1 MKFGDFEIQS
11 FVEQNFRLDG
21 GQMFGVIPK
30 TLWQR
35 MIPADENNLIPMAAN
50 IFVLRAHGKK
60 MIFDAGLGDTLN
72 KRECKIYAT
81 EGISN
86 IELGLA
92 SLELTPDDI
101 DYVILT
107 HLHTDHAGGA
117 VKLEGNKLVPRFPK
131 ATHIFAKQDYDAAI
145 EPNERTAAVYHPD
158 RYYAIMD
165 SGRTE
170 VIDSDTEL
178 FPGIWAI
185 FTGGHTEGHFA
196 LHIESGDKKVFY
208 YADIFPTSHH
218 MKVPYV
224 PATDI
229 SPLQSMDVKRSIL
242 PEIINDG
249 VVLCFDHDVDRP
261 FGRVRLEEEK
271 IVVDTVD
278 ADAGVVVPNPKQ
290 V

>member
-1 MKFGDFEIQS
+1 MKFGEFEIQS

-30 TLWQR
+30 TLWSR
-35 MIPADENNLIPMAAN
+35 MIPADERNLIAMTAN
-50 IFVLRAHGKK
+50 IFVLRAHGKN

-86 IELGLA
+86 IDLGLA

-117 VKLEGNKLVPRFPK
+117 VTLEDKRFVPRFAN
-131 ATHIFAKQDYDAAI
+131 ATYIFSKQDWEEAI
-145 EPNERTAAVYHPD
+145 DPNERTSAVYNPD
-158 RYYAIMD
+158 RYYAIKD

-170 VIDSDTEL
+170 IIDSDTEL
-178 FPGIWAI
+178 FPGIRAV
-185 FTGGHTEGHFA
+185 FTGGHTSGHFA
-196 LHIESGDKKVFY
+196 LKIESGDHKVFY

-218 MKVPYV
+218 MKVAYI
-224 PATDI
+224 PATDLF
-229 SPLQSMDVKRSIL
+229 PLDSMEAKRNVL
-242 PEIINDG
+242 PEIVNDE
-249 VVLCFDHDVDRP
+249 VVMCYDHDVDCP
-261 FGRVRLEEEK
+261 FGRVRIVDEK
-271 IVVDTVD
+271 MVVEKVD
-278 ADAGVVVPNPKQ
+278 AEAGVIVTK
-290 V
+290 

>member
-11 FVEQNFRLDG
+11 FVEQHFRLDG

-35 MIPADENNLIPMAAN
+35 MIPADEGNLISMAAN
-50 IFVLRAHGKK
+50 IFVLRAHGKN
-60 MIFDAGLGDTLN
+60 MIFDAGLGDTLS

-92 SLELTPDDI
+92 SLELTPDQI

-117 VKLEGNKLVPRFPK
+117 VKLENKQFVPRFPN
-131 ATHIFAKQDYDAAI
+131 ATYIFAEQDYEAAI
-145 EPNERTAAVYHPD
+145 EPNERTTAVYNPE
-158 RYYAIMD
+158 RYYALKD
-165 SGRTE
+165 SGRTI

-178 FPGIWAI
+178 FPGIWAV

-196 LHIESGDKKVFY
+196 LKIESGDKKLFY

-218 MKVPYV
+218 MKVAYI
-224 PATDI
+224 PATDLF
-229 SPLQSMDVKRSIL
+229 PLRSMEVKRNVL
-242 PEIINDG
+242 PEIINDQ
-249 VVLCFDHDVDRP
+249 VIMCFDHDVDRP
-261 FGRVRLEEEK
+261 FGHVRLEDEK
-271 IVVDTVD
+271 IVVDTVN
-278 ADAGVVVPNPKQ
+278 AANGVVVTP
-290 V
+290 